1 MAQIFDD
8 VSEEPAV
15 MKFRN
20 DVKWAGRYL
29 WNCRRQHLQTRTG

>member
-1 MAQIFDD
+1 MIGERQPELSITVILNMAQIFDD

-20 DVKWAGRYL
+20 DVK
-29 WNCRRQHLQTRTG
+29 